1 MTGVGHFPMSENPQA
16 FIDYLLPLLDRIASA
31 G

>member
-1 MTGVGHFPMSENPQA
+1 MRGLGHFPMSENPIQ
-16 FIDYLLPLLDRIASA
+16 FRRYLLPLLDRIAVE